1 MFLSHQDLLT
11 QFSGEE
17 NEPDVI
23 VVSTKSA
30 SSSAKRVSPTK
41 DDDDMNVPLKML
53 RKNIKVEKM

>member
-1 MFLSHQDLLT
+1 LT